1 MCLLSHFPLHLAVYN
16 EDFVSLNTTEMFTPG
31 NVVLCVDVIII
42 DDETVEPLEEYF
54 LVRLERPPGL
64 DYRIQL
70 EDTVENITIRDND
83 GMLFSYIMV
92 YV

>member
-1 MCLLSHFPLHLAVYN
+1 MCLLSRQLLHLAAYN
-16 EDFVSLNTTEMFTPG
+16 EDFVPLNTIEMFTPG
-31 NVVLCVDVIII
+31 NVALCVDVIII

-54 LVRLERPPGL
+54 LVRLGRTSGL

-70 EDTVENITIRDND
+70 EDTVENFTIIDND